1 MNDASKISHIDIV
14 KNPDIVEFL
23 NNCTFMRN
31 PTGEE
36 INEIVNSFISAN
48 IFSQNNLPKNI
59 ITIDS
64 SSYEASVRDDIP
76 YTNIGYVKLVNTLL
90 KHNDFLALQN
100 QKFINPFHIS
110 ELIDKKELISIV
122 LPSSNI
128 KYGDCETTIESF
140 RKALDDSFERIREEN
155 NIRNTSLKETLFWLA
170 SYRNNKK
177 RDEIVLHKCPNS
189 SCGKEDIVVLN
200 IEEPQFCPHCG
211 KRIFATD
218 ILRLYEELDETAP
231 KNQAVLSRF
240 EKVIRHIYLAHMLR
254 IIKEKNKNIYLNILN
269 DIAFIVNGP
278 LAIMGT
284 AAWIHGS
291 MMKIIYEINVEL
303 RKKGYKDLLIIGLI
317 KEGQAIH
324 SYAQM
329 INKHLPRNTFF
340 CVTDEFRDKYIT
352 FNRQASSTTFG
363 AETYYGQD
371 FIWKT
376 PDGNIVIF
384 DIPYHLMDKT
394 NKNSFKVE
402 KSKFENYNNLENVF
416 SLLKEMRSDSD
427 SSSITP
433 LVVSRQYT
441 AISLEPGSKVLELLS
456 KNNIVNKG

>member
-1 MNDASKISHIDIV
+1 
-14 KNPDIVEFL
+14 
-23 NNCTFMRN
+23 
-31 PTGEE
+31 
-36 INEIVNSFISAN
+36 
-48 IFSQNNLPKNI
+48 
-59 ITIDS
+59 
-64 SSYEASVRDDIP
+64 
-76 YTNIGYVKLVNTLL
+76 
-90 KHNDFLALQN
+90 
-100 QKFINPFHIS
+100 
-110 ELIDKKELISIV
+110 
-122 LPSSNI
+122 
-128 KYGDCETTIESF
+128 
-140 RKALDDSFERIREEN
+140 
-155 NIRNTSLKETLFWLA
+155 
-170 SYRNNKK
+170 
-177 RDEIVLHKCPNS
+177 
-189 SCGKEDIVVLN
+189 
-200 IEEPQFCPHCG
+200 
-211 KRIFATD
+211 
-218 ILRLYEELDETAP
+218 
-231 KNQAVLSRF
+231 
-240 EKVIRHIYLAHMLR
+240 MLR

-303 RKKGYKDLLIIGLI
+303 RKKGFKDLLIIGMI

-329 INKHLPRNTFF
+329 INKYLSRNTFF

-402 KSKFENYNNLENVF
+402 KSKFENYNNLENIF

-441 AISLEPGSKVLELLS
+441 AISLEPGAKVLELLS